1 MQASDFVAV
10 LLVLAA
16 AWARG
21 RLRAALDP
29 ADAYILRS
37 ARSIAD
43 LSTDAAAL
51 LRQLPGVVEV
61 EAPSFTRR

>member
-1 MQASDFVAV
+1 
-10 LLVLAA
+10 
-16 AWARG
+16 
-21 RLRAALDP
+21 LRAALDP